1 VVPGWYGLGTGLQ
14 VAREAGLGPTLVE
27 MRDWAFFRNLLGNVE
42 MTLAKTD
49 LRIARS
55 YVSALVDPAL
65 QPLFEMITAEHD
77 RTLSQVLALTG
88 QNIPLAGYPQ
98 LRRTLQVRAAY
109 LEPLHH
115 LQVALLA
122 RRRDAAE
129 TDPDLRRALLLTVN
143 GIVAGLRNTG

>member
-1 VVPGWYGLGTGLQ
+1 Q
-14 VAREAGLGPTLVE
+14 
-27 MRDWAFFRNLLGNVE
+27 
-42 MTLAKTD
+42 
-49 LRIARS
+49 
-55 YVSALVDPAL
+55 VDPAL
-65 QPLFEMITAEHD
+65 HPLFEMITAEHD
-77 RTLSQVLALTG
+77 RTLSQFLALTG
-88 QNIPLAGYPQ
+88 QKIPLAGYPQ